1 MKGKHLKAVRISGF
15 ICISLF
21 LISIILGLIVA
32 QFDTDGFN
40 IIENDISDLGT
51 SNHTPIPLL
60 LDFGAMSMGILL
72 IPMVL
77 YINKLLTS
85 HSQNADKTKA
95 ERRLSS
101 FFNALG
107 TLGLIVGLMGLFG
120 LGLFSKDRTTELHLH
135 ANFAIVC
142 FIGIISGGFFI
153 GLTIL
158 FYPKIFSR
166 VLGIYMIV
174 IPPIPFFL
182 LMFGQPPLSPIYEW
196 IMISSIF
203 IWLIPMIIIVSR
215 EINALIPPT

>member
-1 MKGKHLKAVRISGF
+1 MKGKHLKFVRISGF
-15 ICISLF
+15 IGIAIF
-21 LISIILGLIVA
+21 LTSIILGLIIA
-32 QFDTDGFN
+32 QLNTNGFN
-40 IIENDISDLGT
+40 IIDNDISDLGT

-60 LDFGAMSMGILL
+60 LDFGAMSMGLLL

-85 HSQNADKTKA
+85 LSQNADKAKA
-95 ERRLSS
+95 EQILSS
-101 FFNALG
+101 LFNALG
-107 TLGLIVGLMGLFG
+107 TLGLIVGLIGLFG

-158 FYPKIFSR
+158 LYPKIFSKT
-166 VLGIYMIV
+166 LGIYMIF

-203 IWLIPMIIIVSR
+203 IWLIPMVIIVSR
-215 EINALIPPT
+215 EINALVRPS